1 MTGSPSPRRRGR
13 SLATARL
20 AALTDT
26 AAEFGE
32 VEVSRPWAE
41 TIVAVAVAAGVA
53 HFVTGPGTVLAGAA
67 AALLGA
73 VGVNAV
79 RRAEVRDLP
88 IGTEVVLGG
97 LIALAIAGVVRLV
110 PTGIGAVIAITAGI
124 GILRAVIEWELRLRR
139 SSNGSLHR
147 DRVASLAVF
156 TLVLFASS
164 IVISS
169 LIQGIVT
176 LPSTPSARPDPVGPL
191 AVLAVGIGSAAVAAL
206 LAAGMSSLRRERT
219 SAIVRDALGAAA
231 LNGAASILFAS
242 VGVARLAGPAGLAVL
257 FYAREI
263 WAATPEG
270 ERRDPRLI
278 FEILALTLATGVALL
293 WIGVGR

>member
-1 MTGSPSPRRRGR
+1 
-13 SLATARL
+13 
-20 AALTDT
+20 
-26 AAEFGE
+26 
-32 VEVSRPWAE
+32 
-41 TIVAVAVAAGVA
+41 
-53 HFVTGPGTVLAGAA
+53 
-67 AALLGA
+67 
-73 VGVNAV
+73 
-79 RRAEVRDLP
+79 
-88 IGTEVVLGG
+88 VV
-97 LIALAIAGVVRLV
+97 
-110 PTGIGAVIAITAGI
+110 
-124 GILRAVIEWELRLRR
+124 
-139 SSNGSLHR
+139 
-147 DRVASLAVF
+147 SLAVF
-156 TLVLFASS
+156 TLVLFAAS
-164 IVISS
+164 IGISA
-169 LIQGIVT
+169 LVPGVVT

-231 LNGAASILFAS
+231 LNGAASLLFAS

-257 FYAREI
+257 FYAREL

>member
-1 MTGSPSPRRRGR
+1 M
-13 SLATARL
+13 
-20 AALTDT
+20 
-26 AAEFGE
+26 
-32 VEVSRPWAE
+32 
-41 TIVAVAVAAGVA
+41 
-53 HFVTGPGTVLAGAA
+53 
-67 AALLGA
+67 
-73 VGVNAV
+73 
-79 RRAEVRDLP
+79 
-88 IGTEVVLGG
+88 GTEVVLGG

-124 GILRAVIEWELRLRR
+124 GILRAVIEWQLRLRR
-139 SSNGSLHR
+139 SSIGIS
-147 DRVASLAVF
+147 A
-156 TLVLFASS
+156 LVP
-164 IVISS
+164 
-169 LIQGIVT
+169 GIVT
-176 LPSTPSARPDPVGPL
+176 LPGTPSARPDPVGPL
-191 AVLAVGIGSAAVAAL
+191 AVLAVGIGSAVVAAA

-242 VGVARLAGPAGLAVL
+242 VGVARLAGPAGLAII

-278 FEILALTLATGVALL
+278 FEIIALTLATGVALL

>member
-1 MTGSPSPRRRGR
+1 MLCAGSCGHEESTREPRSRYPDHMTGSPSPRRRGR

-53 HFVTGPGTVLAGAA
+53 HFATGPGTVLAGAA

-88 IGTEVVLGG
+88 MGTEVVLGG

-147 DRVASLAVF
+147 DRVVSLAVF
-156 TLVLFASS
+156 TLVLFAAS
-164 IVISS
+164 IGISA
-169 LIQGIVT
+169 LVPGIVT
-176 LPSTPSARPDPVGPL
+176 LPSTPSARPDPVGPCRP
-191 AVLAVGIGSAAVAAL
+191 GRWHWERCSRGPC
-206 LAAGMSSLRRERT
+206 RRHVEPSTRANL
-219 SAIVRDALGAAA
+219 SH
-231 LNGAASILFAS
+231 
-242 VGVARLAGPAGLAVL
+242 PA
-257 FYAREI
+257 
-263 WAATPEG
+263 
-270 ERRDPRLI
+270 
-278 FEILALTLATGVALL
+278 
-293 WIGVGR
+293 

>member
-1 MTGSPSPRRRGR
+1 MSPSPSSRRRSR
-13 SLATARL
+13 SIAAARL
-20 AALTDT
+20 ASIADT

-32 VEVSRPWAE
+32 VEVTRPWAE

-53 HFVTGPGTVLAGAA
+53 HFATGQGTVLAGAGA
-67 AALLGA
+67 VLLGA

-88 IGTEVVLGG
+88 IGLEVVLGG
-97 LIALAIAGVVRLV
+97 AVALAMAGVVRLV
-110 PTGIGAVIAITAGI
+110 PTGIAVVIAIIGGI
-124 GILRAVIEWELRLRR
+124 VGLRAVVEWELGLRR
-139 SSNGSLHR
+139 SGSRSPYR
-147 DRVASLAVF
+147 DRIVSLAVF
-156 TLVLFASS
+156 TLVLFAA
-164 IVISS
+164 S
-169 LIQGIVT
+169 LGIAALV
-176 LPSTPSARPDPVGPL
+176 PGVVAVPGTPSARPDPVGPF
-191 AVLAVGIGSAAVAAL
+191 AILAVGVGSAAVAAL
-206 LAAGMSSLRRERT
+206 LAAGMSNLRRERT
-219 SAIVRDALGAAA
+219 SAVVRDALGAAT
-231 LNGAASILFAS
+231 LNGAASILFAT

-270 ERRDPRLI
+270 ERRDPRLV

>member
-1 MTGSPSPRRRGR
+1 
-13 SLATARL
+13 
-20 AALTDT
+20 
-26 AAEFGE
+26 
-32 VEVSRPWAE
+32 
-41 TIVAVAVAAGVA
+41 
-53 HFVTGPGTVLAGAA
+53 LAGAA

-79 RRAEVRDLP
+79 RRAEVRDMP
-88 IGTEVVLGG
+88 IGAEVVLGG
-97 LIALAIAGVVRLV
+97 LIALATAGVVRLV
-110 PTGIGAVIAITAGI
+110 PTGIGALIAIAAGI

-147 DRVASLAVF
+147 DRVVSLAVF
-156 TLVLFASS
+156 TLVLFAAS
-164 IVISS
+164 IGISA
-169 LIQGIVT
+169 LVPGIVT
-176 LPSTPSARPDPVGPL
+176 LPGTPSARPDPVGPF
-191 AVLAVGIGSAAVAAL
+191 AILAVGIGSAAVAAL

-231 LNGAASILFAS
+231 LNGAASILFAT

>member
-1 MTGSPSPRRRGR
+1 M
-13 SLATARL
+13 
-20 AALTDT
+20 
-26 AAEFGE
+26 
-32 VEVSRPWAE
+32 
-41 TIVAVAVAAGVA
+41 
-53 HFVTGPGTVLAGAA
+53 AGAA

-88 IGTEVVLGG
+88 MGTEVVLGG
-97 LIALAIAGVVRLV
+97 LIALAMAGVVRLV
-110 PTGIGAVIAITAGI
+110 PTGIGLVIAITAGI

-156 TLVLFASS
+156 TLVLFAAS
-164 IVISS
+164 IGISA
-169 LIQGIVT
+169 LIPGIVT
-176 LPSTPSARPDPVGPL
+176 LPSTPSSRPDPVGPL